1 MAALLLSM
9 LLASVLAYYLER
21 TRREREAG
29 VVLPFSG
36 GYVLRRRGIPYG
48 SVFTPFLPIVAVN
61 CTSPEAIACLK
72 Y

>member
-36 GYVLRRRGIPYG
+36 GMCCEDEASLTAQCSHHFSLLSRSIAP
-48 SVFTPFLPIVAVN
+48 PQKL
-61 CTSPEAIACLK
+61 SPA
-72 Y
+72 